1 MSQPLVYI
9 LLFSALALPLLGAVA
24 LRLLVPRLTA
34 RQLYGAAGLIFGVAV
49 VSIALLVGS
58 DVPSLQIGRLSILLP
73 VSAPDDRALAA
84 VLPVP
89 TEPMAATA
97 AAAPAAAAGTAAA
110 TPTSIPPTAPPT
122 TVPTATAAPT
132 EPPTAIPAPTEPPTA
147 PPAAPRK
154 HTVQPGETLG
164 AIAKKYDVTVQALS
178 NANKLTL
185 EQADALRIGQE
196 LVIP

>member
-1 MSQPLVYI
+1 
-9 LLFSALALPLLGAVA
+9 
-24 LRLLVPRLTA
+24 
-34 RQLYGAAGLIFGVAV
+34 
-49 VSIALLVGS
+49 
-58 DVPSLQIGRLSILLP
+58 
-73 VSAPDDRALAA
+73 
-84 VLPVP
+84 VP

-132 EPPTAIPAPTEPPTA
+132 EPPTA

-164 AIAKKYDVTVQALS
+164 AIAKKYDVTVQALI